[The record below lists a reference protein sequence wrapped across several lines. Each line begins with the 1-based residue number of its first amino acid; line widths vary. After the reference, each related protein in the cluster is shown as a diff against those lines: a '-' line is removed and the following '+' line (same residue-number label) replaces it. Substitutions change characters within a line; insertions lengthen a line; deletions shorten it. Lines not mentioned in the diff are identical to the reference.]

1 MRIRPCTARDAAATA
16 RLFFEAVHESCAGDY
31 TPAQLDAWAPAA
43 RDLTAWGAQLAAS
56 HALAAECDG
65 TLAGFAT
72 RRPADVLDLL
82 YVSPRFQ
89 RRGVASA
96 LCDRLEAAC
105 AADDFRTMTVHASRT
120 ARPFFEQRG
129 YHVLAEQQVERRDV
143 TLTNF
148 RMEKTLDQVR

>member
-16 RLFFEAVHESCAGDY
+16 RLLFETVHESCAGDY

-43 RDLTAWGAQLAAS
+43 RDLTAWSAQLAAS

-65 TLAGFAT
+65 ALAGFAT

-82 YVSPRFQ
+82 YVSPHFQ

-96 LCDRLEAAC
+96 LCDRLRRRQLPHDDRARLPHRAA
-105 AADDFRTMTVHASRT
+105 VLRT
-120 ARPFFEQRG
+120 ARLPR
-129 YHVLAEQQVERRDV
+129 AR
-143 TLTNF
+143 
-148 RMEKTLDQVR
+148 

>member
-1 MRIRPCTARDAAATA
+1 MRIRPCTARNAAVTA
-16 RLFFEAVHESCAGDY
+16 QLLFEAVHESCAGDY

-43 RDLTAWGAQLAAS
+43 RDLVAWSAQLAAS

-65 TLAGFAT
+65 ALAGFAT

-82 YVSPRFQ
+82 YVSPHFQ

-105 AADDFRTMTVHASRT
+105 AADSFRTMTVHASRT

-129 YHVLAEQQVERRDV
+129 YRVLAEQQVERRGV

-148 RMEKTLDQVR
+148 RMEKLLDRVR

>member
-16 RLFFEAVHESCAGDY
+16 QLLFEAVHESCAGDY
-31 TPAQLDAWAPAA
+31 TPEQLDAWAPAA
-43 RDLTAWGAQLAAS
+43 RDLAAWSAQLAAS

-65 TLAGFAT
+65 ALAGFAT

-82 YVSPRFQ
+82 YVSPHFQ

-105 AADDFRTMTVHASRT
+105 AADSFRTMTVHASRT

-129 YHVLAEQQVERRDV
+129 YRVLAEQQVERRGV